1 MAPVKSKDGET
12 PKKKLAVKATPQK
25 VEEMVLQFQEGQ
37 WELSAVKEQV
47 VAAYVAE
54 GHRASGIKKLA
65 IYLKPEERKAYY
77 VINEKATGDVDLL

>member
-12 PKKKLAVKATPQK
+12 PKKKPAVKAAPQK
-25 VEEMVLQFQEGQ
+25 VEEMFLQFQEGQ

-54 GHRASGIKKLA
+54 GHRVSAIKSLSL
-65 IYLKPEERKAYY
+65 YVKPEEKKAYY
-77 VINEKATGDVDLL
+77 VVNEKATGSIDL